1 MGSSAGA
8 GVLIREAEPRKKS
21 NTVCNAGISGDAKNH
36 LGALSR
42 NAARCTPSERVSE
55 SPAMIAG
62 DTAVVTISYFAAARE
77 LCGTGQE
84 QLELASPITGT
95 ELLRLLAARHA
106 RLAPLVHRMRIAI
119 NGELASEASAVRPG
133 DEVAVL
139 PPVAGGSGER
149 PAITSA
155 ISGEPLSVDRAI
167 AAVAHPAAGGIAVF
181 IGMVR
186 DHADGKAV
194 ARLDY
199 EAHEAL
205 AEKELRRVLEEIH
218 AKDSGVRLCA
228 IHRVGELKVTDL
240 AVVVAA
246 SAPHRAEAF
255 AACRE
260 AIEEIK
266 KRVPVWKKEW
276 SPEGTANWVNLEG

>member
-1 MGSSAGA
+1 
-8 GVLIREAEPRKKS
+8 
-21 NTVCNAGISGDAKNH
+21 
-36 LGALSR
+36 
-42 NAARCTPSERVSE
+42 
-55 SPAMIAG
+55 MIAG
-62 DTAVVTISYFAAARE
+62 DTEAVTISYFAAARE

-84 QLELASPITGT
+84 RLELASPITGR
-95 ELLRLLAARHA
+95 ELLARLAARHA
-106 RLAPLVHRMRIAI
+106 RLAPLVHRMRLAI
-119 NGELASEASAVRPG
+119 NGELATDGAAVRPG

-139 PPVAGGSGER
+139 PPVAGGSGSAR

-155 ISGEPLSVDRAI
+155 ISDQPLSVDQAI
-167 AAVAHPAAGGIAVF
+167 AAVAHEAAGGIAVF
-181 IGMVR
+181 IGVVR

-199 EAHEAL
+199 EAHAAL
-205 AEKELRRVLEEIH
+205 AEQELRRVLEEVH
-218 AKDSGVRLCA
+218 EKEPSVRLCA
-228 IHRVGELKVTDL
+228 VHRVGELKVTDL

-276 SPEGTANWVNLEG
+276 SPDGSAHWVNLGG

>member
-1 MGSSAGA
+1 
-8 GVLIREAEPRKKS
+8 
-21 NTVCNAGISGDAKNH
+21 
-36 LGALSR
+36 
-42 NAARCTPSERVSE
+42 
-55 SPAMIAG
+55 MIAG
-62 DTAVVTISYFAAARE
+62 DTGAVTISYFAAARE

-84 QLELASPITGT
+84 QLELASPITGR
-95 ELLRLLAARHA
+95 ELLARLATRHA
-106 RLAPLVHRMRIAI
+106 RLAPLVHRMRLAI
-119 NGELASEASAVRPG
+119 NGELADDGAAVRPG

-139 PPVAGGSGER
+139 PPVAGGSERGSGSGR

-155 ISGEPLSVDRAI
+155 ISDQPLSVDQAI
-167 AAVAHPAAGGIAVF
+167 AAVAHEAAGGIAVF
-181 IGMVR
+181 IGVVR

-199 EAHEAL
+199 EAHATL
-205 AEKELRRVLEEIH
+205 AEQELRRVLEEVH
-218 AKDSGVRLCA
+218 AKEPSVRLCA
-228 IHRVGELKVTDL
+228 VHRVGELKVTDL

-276 SPEGTANWVNLEG
+276 SPDGSANWVNLEG